1 MRYLGID
8 YGARRIGI
16 AVSDEKGSFAF
27 PKETLPNDASA
38 IDRITAHVK
47 TSEIHEIV
55 MGDARAMNG
64 LENPVTKEAEDF
76 AAALHA
82 HAHVPVHLSSEA
94 WSTVEAARFAP
105 KGKEHDD
112 AAAAAIILQR
122 YLDRE
127 VRAAVDDSE
136 EYI

>member
-16 AVSDEKGSFAF
+16 AVSDDKGSFAF

-38 IDRITAHVK
+38 IDRITTLVK
-47 TSEIHEIV
+47 TSEVKEIV

-64 LENPVTKEAEDF
+64 LENPVTKEAESF

-82 HAHVPVHLSSEA
+82 HAHVPVHLSWEA

-122 YLDRE
+122 YLDLQERE
-127 VRAAVDDSE
+127 SIE
-136 EYI
+136 EEEEI